1 MLIINAVAVHF
12 YARFLKKK
20 KRKKKQ
26 SSLTSRNSERTSP
39 PTFLFTCL
47 RCDVV
52 LYNCILMSLVQLDTC
67 RDLIVHSI
75 PAKKQS

>member
-20 KRKKKQ
+20 KKKQ
-26 SSLTSRNSERTSP
+26 SSLTSRNSEHTSP

-47 RCDVV
+47 RCDIV

-67 RDLIVHSI
+67 RDLIVHSA